1 MTVSRHEIEVT
12 EVIPLP
18 QQDSG
23 LSHSIIRFHNSRI
36 DAKRQDPRRFHRR
49 EPVVIV
55 NPETGTKTLRYAMG
69 SAGLAGLCKTVVAL
83 DYDGIDALGIRFRRP
98 VHLVV
103 RRASTPEVLAYYWAH
118 PDLGIQLSTRLGM
131 IGALLGVMGFAIGV
145 ISMV

>member
-1 MTVSRHEIEVT
+1 MSRHEIEVT